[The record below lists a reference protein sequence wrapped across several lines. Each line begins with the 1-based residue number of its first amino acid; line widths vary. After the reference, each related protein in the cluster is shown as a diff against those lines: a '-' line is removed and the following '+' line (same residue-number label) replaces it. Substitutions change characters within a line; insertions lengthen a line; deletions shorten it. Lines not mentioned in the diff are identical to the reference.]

1 MTMKKRRFN
10 FSGAVAVVI
19 ALLVLAV
26 FIPINLIVSYYDKGY
41 DMTPAKKYTLNE
53 KTVELIN
60 SNSDKQIDIYYLS
73 LLKYFQDANATEFLP
88 LYHTLTQLEDFDN
101 VTLTCFEPDENAALA
116 NELDPEGILG
126 LSRGDIFVKCNGV
139 IRKVDHNKIFQQ
151 TSDGV
156 PQYAGEE
163 LVAAA
168 MSICTKGSLPT
179 VYFLT
184 GHGEKSIDEN
194 YSYYTNI
201 IRSRNYDVQELNLDE
216 MGAIPGNA
224 NIIYLAGPTKDITD
238 REKELL
244 LAYAENGGS
253 MSFLLP
259 PCDTEGRFYNIEAI
273 MEQFG
278 LILDYNIVTET
289 EPINMLSDRDAKQ
302 SDNYFRVQY
311 PVGSTY
317 NEDFTED
324 LTTDV
329 NMLVSDAGYI
339 AGIANARSMT
349 EIPDDSFPG
358 AGYTERSSI
367 IRNVPLSDG
376 SYSTISRSMGGDDI
390 TAREADEMLSGI
402 VLDMGYYSYNKIT
415 GGKLVVIGSTS
426 IIDNNEV
433 AESLS
438 GTTTLATFSNTW
450 LYDPDIEFGVGNKM
464 TTYDYMTFKDAKE
477 AKRTMVLVYV
487 FPIVLALIG
496 VAVWLKR
503 RHS

>member
-1 MTMKKRRFN
+1 MKKRRSN

-19 ALLVLAV
+19 ALLVLV
-26 FIPINLIVSYYDKGY
+26 IFVPINLIVSYYDKGY

-60 SNSDKQIDIYYLS
+60 NNSDKQIDIYYLS
-73 LLKYFQDANATEFLP
+73 LLKYFQDSEATEFLP
-88 LYHTLTQLEDFDN
+88 LYHTLTQLDDFDN
-101 VTLTCFEPDENAALA
+101 VTLTCFEPNENAALA
-116 NELDPEGILG
+116 NQLDPDGILG
-126 LSRGDIFVKCNGV
+126 ISTADIFVKCGDV
-139 IRKVDHNKIFQQ
+139 IRKIDHNKIFQK

-163 LVAAA
+163 LIAAA

-184 GHGEKSIDEN
+184 GHGEKSIEDN
-194 YSYYTNI
+194 YSYYANI
-201 IRSRNYDVQELNLDE
+201 IRSRNYDVQEINLDE
-216 MGAIPGNA
+216 TGAVPGNA

-238 REKELL
+238 KERDLL
-244 LAYAENGGS
+244 RAYAENGGS
-253 MSFLLP
+253 MSFLLA
-259 PCDTEGRFYNIEAI
+259 PCDTEGRFDNIEAI
-273 MEQFG
+273 MEDFG

-289 EPINMLSDRDAKQ
+289 APVNMLSDRESKQ
-302 SDNYFRVQY
+302 SDNYFRVEY

-349 EIPDDSFPG
+349 EIPEDSFPG

-367 IRNVPLSDG
+367 IRNTPAEDG
-376 SYSTISRSMGGDDI
+376 SYSTVSRAMGGDDT
-390 TAREADEMLSGI
+390 TAREADEMLSGM

-415 GGKLVVIGSTS
+415 GGKLIVIGSTA
-426 IIDNNEV
+426 IIDSEMV

-438 GTTTLATFSNTW
+438 ATTTLATFSNTW
-450 LYDPDIEFGVGNKM
+450 LYDPDIEFGVGNKQ

-477 AKRTMVLVYV
+477 AKSVMVLVYV
-487 FPIVLALIG
+487 FPIVLAIIG
-496 VAVWLKR
+496 IAVWLKR